1 MHGIMTIEL
10 KGLRFHAFHGLF
22 PEEKKTGNDFEIN
35 LMVSFVPN
43 NTIIRDL
50 DSTVDYARL
59 YEILKTE
66 MQKPRALLE
75 TLAMEI
81 AELIHSLFPEIR
93 RIDISIRKDQPPILH
108 FTGNTGVRYQIE
120 Y

>member
-1 MHGIMTIEL
+1 MDGIMIIEL

-22 PEEKKTGNDFEIN
+22 PEEKKTGNDFEVN
-35 LMVSFVPN
+35 LLVSFVPN
-43 NTIIRDL
+43 STMIRSL
-50 DSTVDYARL
+50 DSTVDYTRL
-59 YEILKTE
+59 FEILKAE

-81 AELIHSLFPEIR
+81 AELIHSLFPEIK
-93 RIDISIRKDQPPILH
+93 RIDISIRKDQPPILN
-108 FTGNTGVRYQIE
+108 FTGNIGVRHQME